1 MTVADLKRKLQRYLD
16 DLDDYNESD
25 EVKVSCNTY
34 GMGNNFLAT
43 YEGFI
48 NFDDPVEDSS
58 EEDW

>member
-1 MTVADLKRKLQRYLD
+1 MTVADLKRKLQGYLD
-16 DLDDYNESD
+16 DLDDYNETD

-48 NFDDPVEDSS
+48 DFNDPVKDS
-58 EEDW
+58 EED

>member
-48 NFDDPVEDSS
+48 DFDDPVKDSS

>member
-48 NFDDPVEDSS
+48 NFDDPVEDS

>member
-48 NFDDPVEDSS
+48 NFDDPVENS

>member
-1 MTVADLKRKLQRYLD
+1 MTVAELKRKLQGYLD
-16 DLDDYNESD
+16 DLDDYNETD
-25 EVKVSCNTY
+25 EVRVSPNTY

-48 NFDDPVEDSS
+48 DFNDPVKDS

>member
-48 NFDDPVEDSS
+48 DFDDPVENS

>member
-48 NFDDPVEDSS
+48 DFDDPVEDS

>member
-48 NFDDPVEDSS
+48 NFDDLVKDSS

>member
-43 YEGFI
+43 YEGYI
-48 NFDDPVEDSS
+48 DFDDPVEDS

>member
-48 NFDDPVEDSS
+48 NFDDPVEDSK
-58 EEDW
+58 EDW

>member
-48 NFDDPVEDSS
+48 NFDDPVENSS

>member
-48 NFDDPVEDSS
+48 NFDDPVKDSS